1 MKLGDLLVFKNT
13 GAYSMTEG
21 IALLLSR
28 DLPKIIIY
36 KNKKDILV
44 RDDFKVSSINCPR
57 Y

>member
-1 MKLGDLLVFKNT
+1 
-13 GAYSMTEG
+13 MTEG